1 MKLSQRSRT
10 GLMLILLILLALV
23 VRVAYISTLE
33 PEIFWFDGQEYQ
45 RLARGILDQGAYL
58 SEDGSPTAFWPPG
71 YPAFLAVLGAD
82 VLVVRVAQ
90 AILGS
95 LAVLFV
101 FLLARRFLGHRQ
113 SLLAAALSAI
123 YPLYIYTAGSFY
135 PVALLTVLLSAVFLL
150 LLQSVEKGGRL
161 RAGIA
166 GLLGGYACLTT
177 AAALPAMALTI
188 PWLWIE
194 GDRTARRRGRG
205 LSLVFAV
212 MLVLALGGWTARNMS
227 HFGRP
232 VLVSLNGGYNF
243 WLGNYPGVK
252 ATTGNRWTDQM
263 QAEYHTLAAQK
274 PGEAELDAALRSR
287 TWEFI
292 REDPMRFVGLSA
304 AKGLNLWRLYP
315 QPMTEDRPG
324 LNAEKLI
331 SIASYGLALPFA
343 LFFLFISLKRRPEA
357 RLALIF
363 FLAYT
368 AVHAVVLSKFRFR
381 LPLDGILLVFT
392 AGGLGL
398 LLRTFGWK
406 ILEDPKP

>member
-1 MKLSQRSRT
+1 LKSSQRSRT
-10 GLMLILLILLALV
+10 GLMLILLVLLALLA
-23 VRVAYISTLE
+23 RVAYISTLE
-33 PEIFWFDGQEYQ
+33 PEIFWYDGQEYQ
-45 RLARGILDQGAYL
+45 RLARGIMDQGAYL
-58 SEDGSPTAFWPPG
+58 AEDGSPTAFWPPG
-71 YPAFLAVLGAD
+71 YPAFLAILGAD
-82 VLVVRVAQ
+82 VLLVRVVQ
-90 AILGS
+90 ALLGS
-95 LAVLFV
+95 LAVFLI

-135 PVALLTVLLSAVFLL
+135 PVALLTVLLTSVFIL
-150 LLQSVEKGGRL
+150 LLQSVEKGGRF
-161 RAGIA
+161 RAILA
-166 GLLGGYACLTT
+166 GLLGGFASLTT

-188 PWLWIE
+188 PWLWFE
-194 GDRTARRRGRG
+194 GNRNARGRGRG
-205 LSLVFAV
+205 LSIVFAL
-212 MLVLALGGWTARNMS
+212 MLVLVVGGWTARNVS

-263 QAEYHTLAAQK
+263 QTEYHTLAAQN

-287 TWEFI
+287 AWEFI
-292 REDPMRFVGLSA
+292 RKDPLRFVGLSA

-331 SIASYGLALPFA
+331 SICSYGLALPFA
-343 LFFLFISLKRRPEA
+343 LFFLFISLRKWPGA

-392 AGGLGL
+392 AGGLGML
-398 LLRTFGWK
+398 MKTFGWK
-406 ILEDPKP
+406 ILEDPKR